1 MGKNDAVYNEDE
13 LAAALIIYVKGIY
26 YTFIVYRRNPFE
38 WKTT

>member
-1 MGKNDAVYNEDE
+1 MGKNYAVYNEDE
-13 LAAALIIYVKGIY
+13 LAAALIVEGIY

>member
-1 MGKNDAVYNEDE
+1 MGKNYAVYNEDE
-13 LAAALIIYVKGIY
+13 LAAALIVKGIY